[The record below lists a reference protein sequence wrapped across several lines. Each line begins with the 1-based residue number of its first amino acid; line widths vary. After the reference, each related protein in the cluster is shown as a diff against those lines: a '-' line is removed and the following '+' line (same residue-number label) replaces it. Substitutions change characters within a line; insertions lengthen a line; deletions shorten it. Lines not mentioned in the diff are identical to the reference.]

1 MKFGDGKHIKRLNA
15 YEKEKVDIN
24 MTNTRLEQA
33 WNGLKVV
40 ILTCAWIMVFAKLN
54 LV

>member
-24 MTNTRLEQA
+24 MTNTRLE
-33 WNGLKVV
+33 
-40 ILTCAWIMVFAKLN
+40 
-54 LV
+54 